1 MISASL
7 GCMLCIQIR
16 KGTWE
21 RSVAHGNRCASAKKA
36 QARQGPVPRQRKG
49 PPWMPGRDQVC
60 GIFRLKPAAAALRA
74 GLQFYILS
82 YAATIMRLSWQW
94 QRIVAPQGPL
104 ASKILRIGATPVTP
118 GGISLGARPYPG
130 GRCNSPC
137 TPPRTAASR
146 RASRRSGSS
155 GCSSSLRASGAS
167 SLRRQPR
174 GTSWERISHSV
185 LRTWK

>member
-21 RSVAHGNRCASAKKA
+21 RSVAHGNRRASAKKA
-36 QARQGPVPRQRKG
+36 QARQGPGPRQRKG
-49 PPWMPGRDQVC
+49 PPCTPGRDQVC
-60 GIFRLKPAAAALRA
+60 GIFRLKPPQRPSRQVCNSIFCRMQPRSCAYPGNGN
-74 GLQFYILS
+74 GLLHHI
-82 YAATIMRLSWQW
+82 
-94 QRIVAPQGPL
+94 PL
-104 ASKILRIGATPVTP
+104 HIQNIAHWRDTGHTRRHLP
-118 GGISLGARPYPG
+118 GTRPYPG

-146 RASRRSGSS
+146 RASRRSDSS

-174 GTSWERISHSV
+174 GTSRERNSHSV